1 MRVNRVAL
9 AAFGEFSSKYSDWPA
24 LARILGRMSEL
35 ADSGEIVVAE
45 TAANIIGAVAYIPP
59 HQPKAPYFDK
69 AWPIIRS
76 LVVDP
81 PRRMAGVGR
90 ALTDECIRRARRD
103 AGAFARAF
111 GTVGKVLGA
120 NASVG
125 CEHLAARDRLLEL
138 ADVLRPVVREHAL
151 DGLGVEAEVR
161 PRGHLRDAVGDEQA
175 EVFAPFGERRHAH
188 RVSVEA
194 SEQVFAELSV

>member
-1 MRVNRVAL
+1 MPSTILRDFREGDAQEVNRIAL
-9 AAFGEFSSKYSDWPA
+9 AAFGEFSSKYTDWPA

-45 TAANIIGAVAYIPP
+45 TAPNIIGAVAYIPP

-81 PRRMAGVGR
+81 SHRMAGVGR

-103 AGAFARAF
+103 KSSVIALHTSPIL
-111 GTVGKVLGA
+111 TVALPMYLRMGF
-120 NASVG
+120 
-125 CEHLAARDRLLEL
+125 EL
-138 ADVLRPVVREHAL
+138 HHEAPPIY
-151 DGLGVEAEVR
+151 GV
-161 PRGHLRDAVGDEQA
+161 PYAVY
-175 EVFAPFGERRHAH
+175 VKKLTP
-188 RVSVEA
+188 
-194 SEQVFAELSV
+194 